1 MKASS
6 NGYTHTPTPQ
16 YIQEL
21 ATQVERDPTDLVQKI
36 ALANALEQTG
46 EIAASVTLYKEIIE
60 QDRDGNYGLVARKAL
75 ESLENSSVSQ
85 TPRSTS
91 TTSSLTQSQAN
102 ISDLTPTSQQKSIRL
117 RFLSAF
123 PGLRHGWKNLNFRTK
138 LTILLVAGTAIPVI
152 IVTQGIVAVTKESLF
167 LKFKQ
172 SLQREGMYFTEDYV
186 TWNVDESRTEAQ
198 TIANFVQTVQI
209 DLSNPRQIAASRKL
223 LQNYIGNFKVSQESN
238 SLEKNIRILT
248 DAQGRTVTQNVQTLA
263 DESFNSPPEKLQ
275 LTPRYRQVSLPVGI
289 YLGDIPIVKNA
300 LSTGKELGGMEL
312 LKSDVLKRLGQ
323 DKQANIGLQA
333 QSNQE
338 LPTSEQPFPKGTYD
352 IDGGQAALVPMVV
365 KPIKIGNKLV
375 GTAIVGTI
383 ENRSSITVDSFK
395 VRVNVP
401 VASVFARDWRIS
413 SNIPAANGQRDIG
426 TRAPRSVAEIV
437 LNRGQEY
444 IDLTKIAGANYLGV
458 YQPLYDHQQELNAKK
473 AKPVGMTFVARP
485 VAELDSLLALQ
496 QLAAYGIG
504 LVMSLVA
511 GVLAIIIAGSFARPL
526 GRLADFASLIGNG
539 KQGIRLEDEQRQ
551 DEIGILT
558 HNLNAM
564 AAKIE
569 ADVQGIRSREILQRR
584 EKERLQQG
592 MINLLLETETAKD
605 GDLTV
610 RAKVNQGETGAIA
623 DAFNSVISSLQQLVI
638 KVSSATKT
646 VQSSAIDSE
655 ASVEKLSHE
664 ATTQADV
671 VTEALTSVEQMERS
685 IGAIAQSAQTAA
697 AIAHQA
703 LEAATDGDRD
713 MDRTVGSIETIRT
726 SVAATT
732 KKAKKLAESAQEI
745 SKIVS
750 IISGISEKTNLLA
763 FNAAIEAS
771 KAGEHGKGF
780 RQVANEVR
788 RLAERV
794 TESTKE
800 IEQLVTSI
808 QQGTSDVLKTMEV
821 SFAEVATGTQLVA
834 NTKQNLQSLAAV
846 SQQIDSLLQSISVS
860 TVSQAENSKMVNS
873 TMQAV
878 SAIAQTTKV
887 ESEAVLSAMQELLE
901 VAQQLQNSVSRFRV

>member
-1 MKASS
+1 M
-6 NGYTHTPTPQ
+6 
-16 YIQEL
+16 
-21 ATQVERDPTDLVQKI
+21 
-36 ALANALEQTG
+36 
-46 EIAASVTLYKEIIE
+46 
-60 QDRDGNYGLVARKAL
+60 
-75 ESLENSSVSQ
+75 
-85 TPRSTS
+85 
-91 TTSSLTQSQAN
+91 
-102 ISDLTPTSQQKSIRL
+102 
-117 RFLSAF
+117 
-123 PGLRHGWKNLNFRTK
+123 
-138 LTILLVAGTAIPVI
+138 
-152 IVTQGIVAVTKESLF
+152 
-167 LKFKQ
+167 
-172 SLQREGMYFTEDYV
+172 
-186 TWNVDESRTEAQ
+186 
-198 TIANFVQTVQI
+198 
-209 DLSNPRQIAASRKL
+209 
-223 LQNYIGNFKVSQESN
+223 
-238 SLEKNIRILT
+238 
-248 DAQGRTVTQNVQTLA
+248 
-263 DESFNSPPEKLQ
+263 
-275 LTPRYRQVSLPVGI
+275 
-289 YLGDIPIVKNA
+289 
-300 LSTGKELGGMEL
+300 
-312 LKSDVLKRLGQ
+312 
-323 DKQANIGLQA
+323 
-333 QSNQE
+333 
-338 LPTSEQPFPKGTYD
+338 
-352 IDGGQAALVPMVV
+352 
-365 KPIKIGNKLV
+365 
-375 GTAIVGTI
+375 
-383 ENRSSITVDSFK
+383 
-395 VRVNVP
+395 
-401 VASVFARDWRIS
+401 
-413 SNIPAANGQRDIG
+413 
-426 TRAPRSVAEIV
+426 
-437 LNRGQEY
+437 
-444 IDLTKIAGANYLGV
+444 
-458 YQPLYDHQQELNAKK
+458 
-473 AKPVGMTFVARP
+473 ARP

-496 QLAAYGIG
+496 QIAAYGIG
-504 LVMSLVA
+504 LVMSLIA

-526 GRLADFASLIGNG
+526 GRLADFASFIGNG
-539 KQGIRLEDEQRQ
+539 KQGIRLEDEGRQ

-569 ADVQGIRSREILQRR
+569 ADVQGIRYREILQRR

-623 DAFNSVISSLQQLVI
+623 DAFNSIISSLQQLVI
-638 KVSSATKT
+638 KVSSATES

-821 SFAEVATGTQLVA
+821 SFAEVATGTKLVA